1 MLQFVPAYEL
11 LVPPVPANVSYRWM
25 NIFDIAGYA
34 SYSTFLALVFFS
46 VNDMNQRLK
55 YSNILDIA
63 FSFLGQLRPLY
74 VRMMY
79 LQVHIMITFVIIIII
94 IIVSILFCSLPC
106 IRRLYFP

>member
-1 MLQFVPAYEL
+1 
-11 LVPPVPANVSYRWM
+11 M
-25 NIFDIAGYA
+25 NIFYIAGYA

-46 VNDMNQRLK
+46 VTDMNQRLK

-63 FSFLGQLRPLY
+63 FAFLGQFLPLY

-79 LQVHIMITFVIIIII
+79 WHVHIMSTFVIIIII
-94 IIVSILFCSLPC
+94 IIVSILFCSPPC